1 MLSRLLP
8 LQGPIGIAQYAVLAP
23 ALLFFQHLVVAVLF
37 RFANQP
43 LRADLA
49 FWLLPLRRLIEL
61 PVMNPWTSALT
72 FAFCLVI
79 AWALAVL
86 SYRRAGQS
94 TFGFVLAALS
104 IVPGFQL
111 VAVLSLVILPVRA
124 IDTSPPP
131 AGVNLAHVLQGVLTG
146 MAIIVLAVLLS
157 AVTIG
162 SYGWG
167 LFVATPFLVGLATA
181 YIANRDLAL
190 PPGKTLPVVLIAAA
204 LGVLA
209 LLMFALE
216 GFVCIVLVVP
226 LGAVM
231 AGFGGLLGRKIADV
245 GHSRGRP
252 LLSVAILPFV
262 FIAEAALPPS
272 VTITTN
278 QSIEIAAPAPRVWQA
293 LISNAPIAGDPGL
306 VALADF
312 AYPIRSRIVGQGVGA
327 IRLGEFSTGIAR
339 ERVTAWEPGKALAF
353 AVVAQPAMMEEMSP
367 YRRVHAP
374 HLHGYFETDTT
385 RFEIKTLAAGKS
397 KLTVH
402 ATHRLRIDPVLY
414 WEPLARWA
422 IDKNVTRVL
431 ASIKGA
437 AEGTTS

>member
-1 MLSRLLP
+1 MQLP
-8 LQGPIGIAQYAVLAP
+8 P
-23 ALLFFQHLVVAVLF
+23 AASDLIDRAEGASHKDRSCDNGTGRNDLCEHQRGTDRKHQHLQHLPR
-37 RFANQP
+37 RFGDA
-43 LRADLA
+43 R
-49 FWLLPLRRLIEL
+49 
-61 PVMNPWTSALT
+61 V
-72 FAFCLVI
+72 
-79 AWALAVL
+79 
-86 SYRRAGQS
+86 
-94 TFGFVLAALS
+94 
-104 IVPGFQL
+104 
-111 VAVLSLVILPVRA
+111 
-124 IDTSPPP
+124 
-131 AGVNLAHVLQGVLTG
+131 
-146 MAIIVLAVLLS
+146 
-157 AVTIG
+157 
-162 SYGWG
+162 
-167 LFVATPFLVGLATA
+167 FVATPFLVGLATA

-231 AGFGGLLGRKIADV
+231 AGLGGLLGRQLADV

-262 FIAEAALPPS
+262 FVTEAALPPS

-327 IRLGEFSTGIAR
+327 IRQGEFSTGIAR

-353 AVVAQPAMMEEMSP
+353 AIIAQPAMMEEMSP

-385 RFEIKTLAAGKS
+385 RFEIETLAAGKS
-397 KLTVH
+397 RLTVH
-402 ATHRLRIDPVLY
+402 ASHRLRIDPVLY

-422 IDKNVTRVL
+422 IGKNVTRVL
-431 ASIKGA
+431 ESIKGA
-437 AEGTTS
+437 AERQSGRAADELTVALSLASLNEGRQATFR